1 MTDNGDRTRLPSPGG
16 WYREPARS
24 YLSTAGL
31 ALLIVL
37 GFVIDLLLGGAW
49 AHLVGWA
56 IAFVVVVGIDALTVH
71 AARTLRSVAVSAT
84 QLRVG
89 DDVIERADI
98 LGIELGVVDG
108 AAVEGAAG
116 EHNRILGRTSAE
128 GMPRGCV
135 GLSLNLTDG
144 RRVIV
149 PTRRPDRLAAALQAE
164 LAVPEVR
171 PARADELPLLAE
183 IDARA
188 ETLFTVAGLQ
198 LPHVVFPVDKLPD
211 SKAVFVQGRPPVGFV
226 RVEEVDG
233 LAHVE
238 ELAVLPSH
246 MRRGIGSA
254 LLEAACAWAAG
265 AGYPAITL
273 ITYADVAWNG
283 PFYAARGFVE
293 VSSPLTP
300 ELAELRDWERTVGL
314 DAIGRRIVMKREV
327 L

>member
-1 MTDNGDRTRLPSPGG
+1 MTDIGGRSGDSTPGS

-31 ALLIVL
+31 ALLVVL

-49 AHLVGWA
+49 AHLIGWA

-71 AARTLRSVAVSAT
+71 AARTLRSVTVSDAEV
-84 QLRVG
+84 RVG
-89 DDVIERADI
+89 DDVIERSQI
-98 LGIELGVVDG
+98 LGIEVGVVDAGG
-108 AAVEGAAG
+108 ASGQP
-116 EHNRILGRTSAE
+116 RQILGRTAAE

-135 GLSLNLTDG
+135 GISLHLTDG
-144 RRVIV
+144 RHVIV
-149 PTRRPDRLAAALQAE
+149 PTRHPDRLADSLQVQLE
-164 LAVPEVR
+164 VPEVR
-171 PARADELPLLAE
+171 PATRDELPLLAE

-188 ETLFTVAGLQ
+188 ETLFTVAGLH
-198 LPHVVFPVDKLPD
+198 LPRIVFPVDKLPD
-211 SKAVFVQGRPPVGFV
+211 SKAVFVQGRPPVAFV

-246 MRRGIGSA
+246 MRRGIGTA

-293 VSSPLTP
+293 IDTLTP

>member
-1 MTDNGDRTRLPSPGG
+1 MTDIGDRARVPSQSGG
-16 WYREPARS
+16 RYREPARS
-24 YLSTAGL
+24 YLSTAAL
-31 ALLIVL
+31 AALIVA
-37 GFVIDLLLGGAW
+37 GFVLDLILGGAW
-49 AHLVGWA
+49 AHLIGWA

-71 AARTLRSVAVSAT
+71 AARTLRSVAVSGT
-84 QLRVG
+84 QVRVG
-89 DDVIERADI
+89 DDVIERSDI
-98 LGIELGVVDG
+98 LGIELGVVDT
-108 AAVEGAAG
+108 VAG
-116 EHNRILGRTSAE
+116 GDCQILGRTAAE

-135 GLSLNLTDG
+135 GLSLHLTGG

-149 PTRRPDRLAAALQAE
+149 PTRRPQRLAAALEAE

-171 PARADELPLLAE
+171 PATADDLPLLAE
-183 IDARA
+183 IDSRA

-198 LPHVVFPVDKLPD
+198 LPHIVFPVDKLPNA
-211 SKAVFVQGRPPVGFV
+211 KAVFVQGRPPVGFV

-254 LLEAACAWAAG
+254 LLESACAWAASN
-265 AGYPAITL
+265 GYPAVTL
-273 ITYADVAWNG
+273 ITYADVPWNG

-293 VSSPLTP
+293 VSTLTP
-300 ELAELRDWERTVGL
+300 QLAELRDWERTVGL
-314 DAIGRRIVMKREV
+314 DELGRRCVMRRS

>member
-1 MTDNGDRTRLPSPGG
+1 MTDIGDRSRDSAPGG

-37 GFVIDLLLGGAW
+37 GFLLDLLLGAGET
-49 AHLVGWA
+49 HLIGWLLA
-56 IAFVVVVGIDALTVH
+56 LVVVAGIDALTVH
-71 AARTLRSVAVSAT
+71 AARTLRSVTVSGT

-89 DDVIERADI
+89 DDVIERAEI
-98 LGIELGVVDG
+98 LGIEIGVVEP
-108 AAVEGAAG
+108 EGQS
-116 EHNRILGRTSAE
+116 RKILGRTAAE

-135 GLSLNLTDG
+135 GISLHLTDG
-144 RRVIV
+144 RHVIV
-149 PTRRPDRLAAALQAE
+149 PTRHPDRLADTLQVQLE
-164 LAVPEVR
+164 IPEVR
-171 PARADELPLLAE
+171 PAAPEELPLLAE
-183 IDARA
+183 IDERA
-188 ETLFTVAGLQ
+188 EALFTVAGLQ
-198 LPHVVFPVDKLPD
+198 LPRIVFPVDKLPNA
-211 SKAVFVQGRPPVGFV
+211 KAVFVQGHPPVGFV

-233 LAHVE
+233 RAHIE

-254 LLEAACAWAAG
+254 LLEAACAWAADS
-265 AGYPAITL
+265 GYPAITL

-293 VSSPLTP
+293 VTELTP

-314 DAIGRRIVMKREV
+314 DELGRRTVMQRN

>member
-1 MTDNGDRTRLPSPGG
+1 MTDIGDRTRLPSPGG

-71 AARTLRSVAVSAT
+71 AARTLRSVTVSET

-98 LGIELGVVDG
+98 RGIELGVVEG
-108 AAVEGAAG
+108 GAVEHG
-116 EHNRILGRTSAE
+116 NRILGRTSAE

-144 RRVIV
+144 RHVIV

-183 IDARA
+183 IASRA

-198 LPHVVFPVDKLPD
+198 LPRIVFPVDKLPD

-233 LAHVE
+233 LAHIE

-254 LLEAACAWAAG
+254 LLEAACAWADG

-293 VSSPLTP
+293 VGALTP
-300 ELAELRDWERTVGL
+300 ELVELRDWERTVGL
-314 DAIGRRIVMKREV
+314 DAIGRRIVMKRA
-327 L
+327 LP

>member
-1 MTDNGDRTRLPSPGG
+1 MADTGGRVGSPAPGS

-37 GFVIDLLLGGAW
+37 GFVVDLLLGGAW

-71 AARTLRSVAVSAT
+71 AARTLRSVTVSET

-98 LGIELGVVDG
+98 RGIELGVVDADRASG
-108 AAVEGAAG
+108 STLQ
-116 EHNRILGRTSAE
+116 ILGRTSAE
-128 GMPRGCV
+128 GMPHGCV
-135 GLSLNLTDG
+135 GLSLNLADG
-144 RRVIV
+144 RHVIV

-171 PARADELPLLAE
+171 PARPDELPLLAE

-198 LPHVVFPVDKLPD
+198 LPRIVFPVDKLPD

-293 VSSPLTP
+293 VDALTP

-314 DAIGRRIVMKREV
+314 DAIGRRIVMRRA
-327 L
+327 LP

>member
-1 MTDNGDRTRLPSPGG
+1 MTDIGDRARIPSPTS

-31 ALLIVL
+31 ALLIVA
-37 GFVIDLLLGGAW
+37 GFVLDLVLGGAW
-49 AHLVGWA
+49 AHLIGWA

-71 AARTLRSVAVSAT
+71 AARTLRSVAVSER
-84 QLRVG
+84 QVRVG

-98 LGIELGVVDG
+98 LGIELGGVRGDG
-108 AAVEGAAG
+108 VPEAG
-116 EHNRILGRTSAE
+116 SSEILGRTSAE

-135 GLSLNLTDG
+135 GVSLILTGG
-144 RRVIV
+144 RHVIV
-149 PTRRPDRLAAALQAE
+149 PTRRPERLAAALQAE

-171 PARADELPLLAE
+171 PATAAELPLLAE
-183 IDARA
+183 IDSRA

-198 LPHVVFPVDKLPD
+198 LPRVVFPVDKLPNA
-211 SKAVFVQGRPPVGFV
+211 KAVFVQGRPPVGFI

-265 AGYPAITL
+265 NGYKAITL
-273 ITYADVAWNG
+273 ITYADVPWNG
-283 PFYAARGFVE
+283 PFYAARGFAE
-293 VSSPLTP
+293 VSATLTP

-314 DAIGRRIVMKREV
+314 DELGRRIVMRRD

>member
-1 MTDNGDRTRLPSPGG
+1 VTDIGGRAGDSAPGS

-49 AHLVGWA
+49 AHLIGWA

-71 AARTLRSVAVSAT
+71 AARTFRSITVSDS

-89 DDVIERADI
+89 EDVIERAQI
-98 LGIELGVVDG
+98 LGIEVGVVG
-108 AAVEGAAG
+108 AGSASGPV
-116 EHNRILGRTSAE
+116 RQILGRTAAE
-128 GMPRGCV
+128 GMPRGSV
-135 GLSLNLTDG
+135 GISLHLADG
-144 RRVIV
+144 RHVIV
-149 PTRRPDRLAAALQAE
+149 PTRHPDRLAERLQVRLE
-164 LAVPEVR
+164 VPEVR
-171 PARADELPLLAE
+171 PATRDELPLLAE

-188 ETLFTVAGLQ
+188 GTLFSVAGLQ
-198 LPHVVFPVDKLPD
+198 LPRIVFPVDKLPH
-211 SKAVFVQGRPPVGFV
+211 SKAVFVQGRPPVAFV

-254 LLEAACAWAAG
+254 LLAAACAWAAG

-283 PFYAARGFVE
+283 PFCAARGFVE
-293 VSSPLTP
+293 VEALTP

-314 DAIGRRIVMKREV
+314 DAIGRRVVMRRE